1 MAASVSPLGGSPPAS
16 PRGLPIVP
24 DTALPAS
31 VRSGSAADKQS
42 YKAALGFEQM
52 LVDQMV
58 QSMAGDGSGDGSD
71 DDGTGLG
78 TGNPL
83 ASGPYAQ
90 QMQTAMSTAIES
102 SGGLGL
108 AQQLYTEIKS

>member
-1 MAASVSPLGGSPPAS
+1 MSAVS
-16 PRGLPIVP
+16 GLPVVA
-24 DTALPAS
+24 DTALSSAIPAS
-31 VRSGSAADKQS
+31 VRSGSAADKQT

-58 QSMAGDGSGDGSD
+58 QSMAGDDPDS
-71 DDGTGLG
+71 
-78 TGNPL
+78 PL
-83 ASGPYAQ
+83 DAGPYAQ
-90 QMQTAMSTAIES
+90 QLQSSLSSAVEA

>member
-1 MAASVSPLGGSPPAS
+1 MSAIS
-16 PRGLPIVP
+16 GLPVVP

-58 QSMAGDGSGDGSD
+58 QSMAGDSQDSD
-71 DDGTGLG
+71 
-78 TGNPL
+78 NPL
-83 ASGPYAQ
+83 TSGPYAQ
-90 QMQTAMSTAIES
+90 QMQSALSTAIES

-108 AQQLYTEIKS
+108 AQQLYGEIK

>member
-1 MAASVSPLGGSPPAS
+1 MSAIS
-16 PRGLPIVP
+16 GLPIVP

-58 QSMAGDGSGDGSD
+58 QSMAGDSG
-71 DDGTGLG
+71 
-78 TGNPL
+78 PL
-83 ASGPYAQ
+83 AEGDYAQ
-90 QMQTAMSTAIES
+90 TLQTSLSSAIEGA
-102 SGGLGL
+102 GGLGL
-108 AQQLYTEIKS
+108 AQQLYKEIKA